1 MVAGTLI
8 TAPCTVAIRIVDPD
22 NPSPLD
28 NQEMGRDRKKFFSR
42 RMKDKEEKGG
52 SEKGDKEM
60 HSDIESASP
69 RRPPWKKV
77 SLSGSMSP
85 KGRESE
91 SGTGIE
97 MDQIYDSRNKT
108 SASNGNPTPF
118 LDNLMRKTSGS
129 VKKSTSN
136 DL

>member
-22 NPSPLD
+22 NPSPMD
-28 NQEMGRDRKKFFSR
+28 NQEMGKDRKKFFSR
-42 RMKDKEEKGG
+42 RMKDKEEKG
-52 SEKGDKEM
+52 SSDKGDKEM
-60 HSDIESASP
+60 HSDIESGSP

-77 SLSGSMSP
+77 SRSGSMSP

-97 MDQIYDSRNKT
+97 MDQIYDHRAK
-108 SASNGNPTPF
+108 SNESHGNPTPF

-129 VKKSTSN
+129 IKKTPSN
-136 DL
+136 D